1 MEGGQKGMRP
11 NLKRG
16 YEGNRL
22 EEQIWALAYEQVWP
36 LICRSPHECRPIPQT
51 EPYPSLSSS
60 ISAARR
66 A

>member
-1 MEGGQKGMRP
+1 MEGGQKGMRR
-11 NLKRG
+11 NLKRF

-22 EEQIWALAYEQVWP
+22 EEEIWALAYERVWP
-36 LICRSPHECRPIPQT
+36 LIRRSPYKRRPNSQT
-51 EPYPSLSSS
+51 EPCPSLSSS